1 MFRLIYRLI
10 VQRIQEYKTKRT
22 ATKKQQI
29 KRHSRKS
36 SVNRKYWV
44 FVGVFCIICATAIAF
59 SLHRHFNL
67 PRLYLDP
74 KTAQLKI
81 NVDSVDTP
89 PLVIYLEQWPPPLTP
104 VPEND
109 SVSRI
114 VIQDSKFVPKFQLIT
129 AGSTVEII
137 NEDSILHNTHID
149 DGKNTVFN
157 VATPLKSV
165 TVRKTLTSTGILNVR
180 CDLHPGMYSWVFV
193 PPAPQYS
200 VLQEPDLIHWTN
212 IPPATY
218 RLISWQP
225 EQTPQHRIITL
236 SSGKQYTLQHHQRNQ

>member
-10 VQRIQEYKTKRT
+10 VQRIQEYKTKRS
-22 ATKKQQI
+22 AIKRQQI
-29 KRHSRKS
+29 KQHSRNS
-36 SVNRKYWV
+36 GVNRRYWV
-44 FVGVFCIICATAIAF
+44 FVGVFCIICATAIAL

-67 PRLYLDP
+67 ERLYVDH
-74 KTAQLKI
+74 KSAQLKI

-114 VIQDSKFVPKFQLIT
+114 VIQDSKFVPRFQLIT

-137 NEDSILHNTHID
+137 NEDLILHNTHID
-149 DGKNTVFN
+149 DGRNTVFN

-193 PPAPQYS
+193 PPTPQYA
-200 VLQEPDLIHWTN
+200 VLQEADLIHWTN
-212 IPPATY
+212 IPPGTY

-225 EQTPQHRIITL
+225 EQIPQQRSITL
-236 SSGKQYTLQHHQRNQ
+236 SSGKQYTLQHRLQNQ